1 LGWRRIVADL
11 HTFLATGVDPQRF
24 MRSWGDFGA
33 ESVTDRGGIR
43 VQDIRPGGLADRIGI
58 VDGDLLITLAGAPI
72 TTVDELLTALRVLET
87 TGNSEP
93 AAEWVREGA
102 LHTTG

>member
-1 LGWRRIVADL
+1 LPTAS
-11 HTFLATGVDPQRF
+11 AC
-24 MRSWGDFGA
+24 
-33 ESVTDRGGIR
+33 
-43 VQDIRPGGLADRIGI
+43 